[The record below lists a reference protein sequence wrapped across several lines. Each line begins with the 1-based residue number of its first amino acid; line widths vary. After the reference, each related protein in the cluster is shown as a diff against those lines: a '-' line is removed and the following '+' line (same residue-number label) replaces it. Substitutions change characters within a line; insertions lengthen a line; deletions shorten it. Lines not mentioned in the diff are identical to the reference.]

1 MSFLNII
8 PERDEEPSRSER
20 SFAMTRPTEANSVE
34 ADLREARCAVKEMQE
49 EEESEEETPK
59 KPTAKELMEQE
70 KAKKREEL
78 RQQRESEKTAMKSFN
93 KDTSV

>member
-1 MSFLNII
+1 MVAICEAKCRTRTRLSSFVNLS

-49 EEESEEETPK
+49 EEESEGMNEPS
-59 KPTAKELMEQE
+59 M
-70 KAKKREEL
+70 
-78 RQQRESEKTAMKSFN
+78 
-93 KDTSV
+93 

>member
-1 MSFLNII
+1 MSDPYTSLVIPSTMSFLNII

-49 EEESEEETPK
+49 EEESEG
-59 KPTAKELMEQE
+59 MN
-70 KAKKREEL
+70 
-78 RQQRESEKTAMKSFN
+78 ESSM
-93 KDTSV
+93 